1 MTFSQNHAFIN
12 EMIFG
17 KISPEVFY
25 FCKNGKIMNLLYI
38 IWDIKPQIL
47 QLGEFQ
53 IRWYGILFA
62 LAFYLGYLIIQKI
75 FKEEGKPDNLL
86 DKLTMY
92 MAVGTIAGARLG
104 HVLFYQPKY
113 YLENPI
119 EIFMIWEGGL
129 ASHGA
134 AFGILLSLWYFA
146 KKTKHNYLWILD
158 RIVIVVALAGFFI
171 RTGNLMNSEIYGRP
185 TELAWG
191 FKFVQDYLPGTPI
204 NLIPASHPTQ
214 IYEGLSYLAIFFL
227 LFFLFKKHKNHYPE
241 GRIFGLFLSLLFS
254 VRFLVEFIK
263 IEQVDFEKYLML
275 NMGQLLSIPF
285 ILSGIYFIIRKKK
298 TA

>member
-1 MTFSQNHAFIN
+1 MQ
-12 EMIFG
+12 
-17 KISPEVFY
+17 P
-25 FCKNGKIMNLLYI
+25 LYI
-38 IWDIKPQIL
+38 IWDIKPQLL

-62 LAFYLGYLIIQKI
+62 LAFYLGYLIIGKI
-75 FKEEGKPDNLL
+75 FKEEGKPESLL

-92 MAVGTIAGARLG
+92 MAIGTIAGARLG
-104 HVLFYQPKY
+104 HVLFYQPEY
-113 YLENPI
+113 YLSHPLD
-119 EIFMIWEGGL
+119 IFKIWEGGL

-146 KKTKHNYLWILD
+146 KKTKHRYLWILD

-185 TELAWG
+185 TDLPWG
-191 FKFVQDYLPGTPI
+191 FKFIHDYFPGSSLD
-204 NLIPASHPTQ
+204 LIPTSHPTQ
-214 IYEGLSYLAIFFL
+214 IYEALSYLAIFFL
-227 LFFLFKKHKNHYPE
+227 LFFLFKKHKSSYPE

-285 ILSGIYFIIRKKK
+285 ILAGIYFIFRKKK
-298 TA
+298 AA